1 MSDSDHAD
9 DVAVAI
15 VAAERWLA
23 LADADDVAGSLAA
36 SSAVFR
42 AVVSEEQ
49 WLASLQRVRGTLGAV
64 VEREYATSRYTTEVP
79 GAPDGE
85 YVILEYS
92 TQLERK
98 KEAVE
103 TVVMM
108 RDPDGEWRVGGYFVK

>member
-9 DVAVAI
+9 DVAAAI
-15 VAAERWLA
+15 EAAERWLP

-36 SSAVFR
+36 SAAVFR
-42 AVVSEEQ
+42 AVVGEEQ
-49 WLASLQRVRGTLGAV
+49 WRASLHRVRAALGAV
-64 VEREYATSRYTTEVP
+64 VEREYATSRYTTQVP

-85 YVILEYS
+85 YVILEYA
-92 TQLERK
+92 TELERK

-108 RDPDGEWRVGGYFVK
+108 RDPDGEWRVGGWFVK